1 MSLVHRNLAFSISVS
16 SQVHFV
22 RKKIRKLSVIA
33 TKEEK
38 SGPLSLLPKEVKFMI
53 SIIYFLYP
61 FSFQVSL
68 K

>member
-33 TKEEK
+33 TKDEK
-38 SGPLSLLPKEVKFMI
+38 SGPLSPSKEVKFMI

-61 FSFQVSL
+61 FCFQVSF

>member
-38 SGPLSLLPKEVKFMI
+38 SGPLSPPKEVKFMI